1 MSEIKTEKQVLK
13 VEGMTC
19 ANCALGISKT
29 LENHGFSDVLVDFTT
44 GDVEFSPQTNGDSPE
59 KLIKKMGYRVV
70 SEGNDQEKPFW
81 TIDRKFYFSLI
92 FSVPLFMHMFV
103 DWAWLNNPWIQALIC
118 LPVFILGVLHF
129 GRSGWGSLKAGV
141 PNMDVLII
149 IGATAAFGYS
159 LTGAIL
165 KLGHEYL
172 FFETASTIISLVLLG
187 NLIEKRSVSKTGVA
201 LRELMALRPEK
212 AKKVDVHEGKEHIH
226 EVDAKSLVKGDLIEV
241 NLGDKVP
248 VDGVIVSGKG
258 IFNEASL
265 TGENRPVSKSNGDR
279 ILGGSILDSGQV
291 RMMAEQV
298 GEETVI
304 ARVIDLVKSAQRNKP
319 NIQSLGDKIS
329 AIFVPVVVGIA
340 VLTFLITFFIADGGI
355 RASILSAVAVLVISC
370 PCAMGLATPT
380 AVAVGIGRS
389 ASEGILI
396 KGGSVLEDFSQIKTV
411 FFDKTGTLTTGDF
424 KITDFTAFEGDDISA
439 QGIIKTL
446 EEKSNHPIAISLFK
460 AFADVEPVSL
470 EDIHEIKGEGMSGK
484 SPSGDVFKIS
494 STTKMDEG
502 LKSFDGCLTKNG
514 KPIAAWK
521 LGDDVKSGA
530 KELIQFFKAKG
541 IHPVLLSGDRKE
553 NCDKVASLLEIETV
567 YSQKLPHEKLE
578 ILKSAAKT
586 QKIAM
591 VGDGVNDAPSLA
603 SATVGISLGNA
614 SKIAMDAS
622 GIILLKDDLF
632 QLQKAFSISAKTLQT
647 IKQNLFWAFS
657 YNLVAIPIAAFG
669 MLNPM
674 VAALSMAF
682 SDVMVIGNSLRLKV
696 RKIG

>member
-1 MSEIKTEKQVLK
+1 MSEATTEKQVLK

-29 LENHGFSDVLVDFTT
+29 LENHGFSNVVVDFTT
-44 GDVEFSPQTNGDSPE
+44 GDVELLAQKSGDSPE
-59 KLIKKMGYRVV
+59 KLIKKMGYRVI
-70 SEGNDQEKPFW
+70 SDENDQEKPFW

-129 GRSGWGSLKAGV
+129 GRSGWGSLKSGV

-165 KLGHEYL
+165 NLGHEYL

-212 AKKVDVHEGKEHIH
+212 AKKVEVENGKEHVH
-226 EVDAKSLVKGDLIEV
+226 EVDAKSLVQGDLIEV

-248 VDGVIVSGKG
+248 VDGVIVLGKG
-258 IFNEASL
+258 LFNEASL
-265 TGENRPVSKSNGDR
+265 TGESLPVNKTTDDR

-291 RMMAEQV
+291 RMRAEQV

-304 ARVIDLVKSAQRNKP
+304 ARVIELVKSAQRDKP

-329 AIFVPVVVGIA
+329 AIFVPVVVIIA
-340 VLTFLITFFIADGGI
+340 LLTFLITFFIADAGA
-355 RASILSAVAVLVISC
+355 RTSILSAVAVLVISC

-439 QGIIKTL
+439 KAIIKTL
-446 EEKSNHPIAISLFK
+446 EEKSNHPIAISLVK
-460 AFADVEPVSL
+460 AFADVETVSL
-470 EDIHEIKGEGMSGK
+470 NDIHEIKGEGMSGV
-484 SPSGDVFKIS
+484 SASGDVFRIA
-494 STTKMDEG
+494 STARMEE
-502 LKSFDGCLTKNG
+502 LKSFDGCLTKND
-514 KPIAAWK
+514 KVIAAWK

-530 KELIQFFKAKG
+530 KKLIQFFKAKG
-541 IHPVLLSGDRKE
+541 IKPVLLSGDKKE
-553 NCDKVASLLEIETV
+553 NCDKVASELGIETV
-567 YSQKLPHEKLE
+567 HSQKLPHEKLE
-578 ILKSAAKT
+578 ILESAAKK

-603 SATVGISLGNA
+603 RATVGISLGNA

-622 GIILLKDDLF
+622 GIILLKDDLY
-632 QLQKAFSISAKTLQT
+632 QLQKAFSISSKTLQT

-657 YNLVAIPIAAFG
+657 YNIIAIPIAAFG